1 VPRER
6 SERDNS
12 NKMPV
17 ATTRWPHIAMLLGA
31 ALLALGAYWG
41 LFVAPPEQYMG
52 DVYRILYIH
61 VPTAW
66 NAMLAFLF
74 AFVCAAF
81 YLMNGAMRWDAR
93 LEAAMEVGV
102 VLSLLLCAQ
111 GSLWAKPTWGV
122 WWDWD
127 PRLTTTA
134 IMVMAFAGVLA
145 LRRFVDDPV
154 RRATWSAVSAIVA
167 SANVPIVYFSV
178 RWWNSLH
185 QQPSSAGSVSGIF
198 HRPLLVNFLGMLLLA
213 VALIAIR
220 TRVAALRL
228 DAELAPPPGA
238 AGGAR

>member
-1 VPRER
+1 M
-6 SERDNS
+6 S
-12 NKMPV
+12 V
-17 ATTRWPHIAMLLGA
+17 ATTRWPYAVLLLGA
-31 ALLALGAYWG
+31 ALLGVGAYWG
-41 LFVAPPEQYMG
+41 LLVAPPEQYMG

-74 AFVCAAF
+74 ASVCAMVF
-81 YLMNGAMRWDAR
+81 LLRGNMRWDAR

-102 VLSLLLCAQ
+102 VLSLLLCVQ

-134 IMVMAFAGVLA
+134 IMVMAFSGVLA

-185 QQPSSAGSVSGIF
+185 QMPSSPGSVSVIF
-198 HRPLLVNFLGMLLLA
+198 HRPLLVNTLGVLLLT
-213 VALIAIR
+213 VALITLRA
-220 TRVAALRL
+220 RVAALRL

-238 AGGAR
+238 VPMPGGLS

>member
-1 VPRER
+1 M
-6 SERDNS
+6 SA
-12 NKMPV
+12 
-17 ATTRWPHIAMLLGA
+17 ATTRWPYAVLLLGA
-31 ALLALGAYWG
+31 ALLGVGAYWG
-41 LFVAPPEQYMG
+41 LLVAPREQYMG
-52 DVYRILYIH
+52 EVYRILYIH

-74 AFVCAAF
+74 AFVCALVF
-81 YLMNGAMRWDAR
+81 LLRGDVRWDAR

-102 VLSLLLCAQ
+102 LLSLLLCVQ

-134 IMVMAFAGVLA
+134 IMVMAFSGVLA

-185 QQPSSAGSVSGIF
+185 QMPSSPGSVSVIF
-198 HRPLLVNFLGMLLLA
+198 HRPLLINTLGMLLLTA
-213 VALIAIR
+213 ALIALR
-220 TRVAALRL
+220 ARVAALRL

-238 AGGAR
+238 IAGPGAVL

>member
-1 VPRER
+1 MIR
-6 SERDNS
+6 ST
-12 NKMPV
+12 
-17 ATTRWPHIAMLLGA
+17 ATTRWPQAVLLLGA
-31 ALLALGAYWG
+31 ALLALGTWWG

-66 NAMLAFLF
+66 NALLTFLF
-74 AFVCAAF
+74 AAFCALNF
-81 YLMNGAMRWDAR
+81 LLRGGVRWDAR

-102 VLSLLLCAQ
+102 VLSLLLCTQ

-145 LRRFVDDPV
+145 LRRFIDDPV
-154 RRATWSAVSAIVA
+154 RRATWSAVSAVVA

-185 QQPSSAGSVSGIF
+185 QAPSSARSLSVVF
-198 HRPLLVNFLGMLLLA
+198 HRPLQINALGMLLLA
-213 VALIAIR
+213 IALISLRA
-220 TRVAALRL
+220 RVAALRL
-228 DAELAPPPGA
+228 EAELAPPPA
-238 AGGAR
+238 SARVPGQEL

>member
-1 VPRER
+1 MTSPLR
-6 SERDNS
+6 
-12 NKMPV
+12 
-17 ATTRWPHIAMLLGA
+17 TTRWPHAVLLLGA
-31 ALLALGAYWG
+31 ALLGVGTYWG

-66 NAMLAFLF
+66 TAMLVFLF
-74 AFVCAAF
+74 AALCA
-81 YLMNGAMRWDAR
+81 LLLLLRGGVSWDAR

-102 VLSLLLCAQ
+102 LLSLLLCVQ

-134 IMVMAFAGVLA
+134 IMVMAFSGVLA

-185 QQPSSAGSVSGIF
+185 QMPSSARSLSVVF
-198 HRPLLVNFLGMLLLA
+198 HRPLQINALGMLLLA
-213 VALIAIR
+213 GALIALR
-220 TRVAALRL
+220 ARVAALRL
-228 DAELAPPPGA
+228 DAELAPPPGNPPA
-238 AGGAR
+238 PGDAS

>member
-1 VPRER
+1 MTL
-6 SERDNS
+6 SS
-12 NKMPV
+12 
-17 ATTRWPHIAMLLGA
+17 ATTRWPHAVLLLGA
-31 ALLALGAYWG
+31 ALLALGTWWG

-74 AFVCAAF
+74 ASVCALVF
-81 YLMNGAMRWDAR
+81 LLQGGVRWDAR

-102 VLSLLLCAQ
+102 VLSLLLCVQ

-134 IMVMAFAGVLA
+134 IMLMAFSGVLA

-185 QQPSSAGSVSGIF
+185 QMPSSRGSVSVVF
-198 HRPLLVNFLGMLLLA
+198 QRPLQINAVGMLLLA
-213 VALIAIR
+213 VALISLRA
-220 TRVAALRL
+220 RVAALRL
-228 DAELAPPPGA
+228 DAELAPPPGHA
-238 AGGAR
+238 HVPGEAS